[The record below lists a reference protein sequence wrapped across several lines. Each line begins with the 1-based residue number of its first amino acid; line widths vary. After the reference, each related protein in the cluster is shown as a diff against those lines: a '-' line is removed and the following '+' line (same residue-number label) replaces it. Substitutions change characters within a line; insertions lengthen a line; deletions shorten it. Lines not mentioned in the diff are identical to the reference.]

1 MPNAGKSTLLSVMTT
16 AKPKIADY
24 PFTTLQPHLGIV
36 KYGEYQS
43 FVMADIPGLIEGASQ
58 GKGLGHQ
65 FLRHIERNRILLFLI
80 DILEPNPQDVFDKL
94 SNELSSF
101 NKTLMDKPKLVV
113 RTKRDTMDKV
123 EDLENW
129 KNFSEEYIDI
139 SSVSNTGLDTLK
151 DRLVSFLSSS

>member
-1 MPNAGKSTLLSVMTT
+1 
-16 AKPKIADY
+16 
-24 PFTTLQPHLGIV
+24 
-36 KYGEYQS
+36 
-43 FVMADIPGLIEGASQ
+43 MADIPGLIEGASQ

-65 FLRHIERNRILLFLI
+65 FLKHIERNRILLFLI
-80 DILEPNPQDVFDKL
+80 DILESNPQDVFDKL

-113 RTKRDTMDKV
+113 RTKRDTMDEAKN
-123 EDLENW
+123 LENW

-139 SSVSNTGLDTLK
+139 SSVSNTGLDILK